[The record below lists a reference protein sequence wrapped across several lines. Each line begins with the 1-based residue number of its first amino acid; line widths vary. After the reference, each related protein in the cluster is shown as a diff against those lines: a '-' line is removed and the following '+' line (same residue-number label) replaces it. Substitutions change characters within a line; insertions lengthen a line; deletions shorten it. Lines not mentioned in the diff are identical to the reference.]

1 MKQTILRQTIL
12 SVAAIVLPVITSAQE
27 TADTIAAQNL
37 KEIVVQAPKVIRK
50 SDMDVY
56 YPSRS
61 AVENS
66 RNGMQLLS
74 NIMIPSLSEI
84 GRAHV

>member
-37 KEIVVQAPKVIRK
+37 KEIVVQPPK
-50 SDMDVY
+50 
-56 YPSRS
+56 
-61 AVENS
+61 
-66 RNGMQLLS
+66 
-74 NIMIPSLSEI
+74 
-84 GRAHV
+84 